1 MPVDRLLPSS
11 EARELIALV
20 REISDGEL
28 APRADTAEA
37 AGEFPRD
44 LVRLLGRSGLLCLP
58 YEEGGDQPYE
68 VYLQVI
74 EEEGQI
80 REGCRIGAVL
90 FVVGVR
96 PPTRGGAK
104 GKEPRS

>member
-44 LVRLLGRSGLLCLP
+44 LVRLLGRSGLLGLP
-58 YEEGGDQPYE
+58 YEEGGTS
-68 VYLQVI
+68 
-74 EEEGQI
+74 
-80 REGCRIGAVL
+80 RTRFTCR
-90 FVVGVR
+90 
-96 PPTRGGAK
+96 
-104 GKEPRS
+104 